1 MPITAEILTVGDELC
16 RGEITN
22 TNSQHLAERL
32 TELGIHVRWMT
43 STTDDAD
50 LLDQAFSRAAG
61 RADVIVCSGGLGPT
75 ADDRTVDVVS
85 ARLGV
90 EPVIDPDAKAKM
102 ERRFASVGFSVTPNN
117 VRQVRVPAGAEV
129 LANRAGIAPG
139 FRVRLPADAPGR
151 SADAFFVPG
160 VPRELY
166 AILDDEILPR
176 LRAAAGLLG
185 ATATGVLRVF
195 GIGESHVDHRLS
207 GLIDGTAG
215 VSLHF
220 RIFFPE
226 TLVKLVV
233 RDENEARARAT
244 LERLLEE
251 ARRRLGPACYGGGD
265 DSLPSVVGAAL
276 RAEGATVALAE
287 SCTGGLAT
295 HLLTTVPGSS
305 DYVLGGVVAYAN
317 AAKTTLV
324 DVPAALIAE
333 HGAVSEPVARA
344 LARGARVRFGASYG
358 IGITG
363 IAGPGGGTNH
373 NNKPTGLVHLAV
385 AGPNGERHRSRV
397 WADTRDRVQRV
408 SAMAALELLR
418 RILLGLADDDQGGT
432 R

>member
-1 MPITAEILTVGDELC
+1 MPVTAEILTVGDELC
-16 RGEITN
+16 RGEITD

-50 LLDQAFSRAAG
+50 LLDQAFSRAAA

-90 EPVIDPDAKAKM
+90 EPIIDPDARAKM
-102 ERRFASVGFSVTPNN
+102 ERRFSKVGFSITPNN
-117 VRQVRVPAGAEV
+117 IRQVRVPAGAEV
-129 LANRAGIAPG
+129 LGNRAGLAPG
-139 FRVRLPADAPGR
+139 FRVRLPGDTSGR
-151 SADAFFVPG
+151 TADAFFVPG
-160 VPRELY
+160 VPRELH

-176 LRAAAGLLG
+176 LRAAHAMG

-207 GLIDGTAG
+207 GLIDGTSG
-215 VSLHF
+215 VTLHF

-233 RDENEARARAT
+233 RDDDEARARAT
-244 LERLLEE
+244 LDRLLEE
-251 ARRRLGPACYGGGD
+251 ARRRLGPACYGIGED
-265 DSLPSVVGAAL
+265 TLPGVVGAAL
-276 RAEGATVALAE
+276 RARGATVALAE

-305 DYVLGGVVAYAN
+305 DYVLGGVVAYSN
-317 AAKTTLV
+317 AAKTAMA
-324 DVPAALIAE
+324 DVPAALVEE

-344 LARGARVRFGASYG
+344 LARGARARFGASYG
-358 IGITG
+358 VGITG
-363 IAGPGGGTNH
+363 IAGPSGGTPD
-373 NNKPTGLVHLAV
+373 KPTGLVHLAV
-385 AGPNGERHRSRV
+385 AGPDGERHRSRV

-418 RILLGLADDDQGGT
+418 RILLGLGDEDQGGT